1 MDSAGFGSRE
11 ASKQK
16 HHLSLALKNED
27 TFITRLLQVQKGPSL
42 LQRERKNLIR
52 FHYVEK
58 PLNSFLLAVLN
69 DANVERWAHIRDQ
82 KEKVEASR
90 EQETLEES

>member
-1 MDSAGFGSRE
+1 MDSAGIGGRE
-11 ASKQK
+11 ASEQK

-27 TFITRLLQVQKGPSL
+27 TFITQLLQAWKGKQL
-42 LQRERKNLIR
+42 LQKERKLLVR
-52 FHYVEK
+52 FHYLEK
-58 PLNSFLLAVLN
+58 PLNSFLLGVLN
-69 DANVERWAHIRDQ
+69 DANVEGRANIRDQ